1 MPNTEKIIRCMYA
14 GDPQDEYCQHCD
26 GYHPVDDNGKPQNA
40 TDCGGYEPC
49 NQEEPQAQ
57 LGQEQSVP
65 EATAHKCEGCPT
77 TTCEGCADAPVAPKV
92 NTNCAKGI
100 TTVIRA
106 ESGLTREVNGTYF
119 KFMFSEERILPEGCD
134 IEAEK
139 QALWDSVNAEVD
151 AQLEAVKN

>member
-1 MPNTEKIIRCMYA
+1 MPKTEKFARCIYA

-26 GYHPVDDNGKPQNA
+26 GYRPVDDNGVAQDAPN
-40 TDCGGYEPC
+40 CGGYEPE
-49 NQEEPQAQ
+49 QSK
-57 LGQEQSVP
+57 QEQPMP
-65 EATAHKCEGCPT
+65 EAPASQREIAAEP
-77 TTCEGCADAPVAPKV
+77 PV
-92 NTNCAKGI
+92 NTQVDNKCVRGI
-100 TTVIRA
+100 TSVIRA

-151 AQLEAVKN
+151 AQLEAVRK